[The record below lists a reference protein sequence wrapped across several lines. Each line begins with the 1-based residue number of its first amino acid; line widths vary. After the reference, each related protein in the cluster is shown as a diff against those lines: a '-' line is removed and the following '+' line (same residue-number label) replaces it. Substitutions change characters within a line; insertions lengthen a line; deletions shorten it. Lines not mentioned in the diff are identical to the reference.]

1 MSSLLNSLVAQLNA
15 QDLLRDQQH
24 ASRIFVDGNFFR
36 HPKYAFMFYVI
47 FDYTTEYEALKTEQK
62 RGIQLGALC
71 KTAQLPR
78 FTVDSQVMNAYNR
91 KNIVQKSIKYDP
103 VSLRFHD
110 DSADLVR
117 EFWYDYYSFY
127 YRDAEYSPEAYTQQ
141 HKYKTRT
148 IDNWGYGLRPEV
160 ASPAQQLRGTNYNP
174 LKAIRIFSL
183 MQKKFSEYVLINP
196 IITAFRHGEHNN
208 EGSGLLEHEMTISY
222 EQVKYRKG
230 KVNKDTLGDSLLLL
244 YDNVQS
250 PGLTGGRSIFGT
262 GGFVET
268 LDNISNDLANGNWSS
283 ALIKLNK
290 TRQNFAGTRTGEL
303 LRNEGLQYVGALAAG
318 NQNPLSP
325 VQAPTL
331 GGAVSS
337 ALSRGVGGS
346 IYSSVASGG
355 LLVAGAAGVIDNN
368 PGNPTQSEGEIRLQ
382 QFVDKNTPADNDLPN
397 YDFRASSNNDFVSTP
412 SPAPQSTQSGFPRL
426 DTATGGEPPAERT
439 LNQFSIEELTAEIAA
454 RLGLDMGDMQ
464 DLISSSDQGI
474 APDTAFPD
482 TGA

>member
-47 FDYTTEYEALKTEQK
+47 FDYITDDDEALLTEQK
-62 RGIQLGALC
+62 RGIQLGAIC
-71 KTAQLPR
+71 KSAQLPR
-78 FTVDSQVMNAYNR
+78 FTIDSQVMNAYNR
-91 KNIVQKSIKYDP
+91 KNIVQKAIKYDP

-127 YRDAEYSPEAYTQQ
+127 YRDSEYSPEVYTQQ
-141 HKYKTRT
+141 HKYRNRT
-148 IDNWGYGLRPEV
+148 IDGWGYGLRPEV
-160 ASPAQQLRGTNYNP
+160 ADPAQQLRGTNYNP
-174 LKAIRIFSL
+174 LKSIRILSL
-183 MQKKFSEYVLINP
+183 MQKKFSEYMLMNP

-208 EGSGLLEHEMTISY
+208 EGSGLLEHEMTITY

-230 KVNKDTLGDSLLLL
+230 TINRDTLGDSLLLL

-262 GGFVET
+262 GGFIET

-290 TRQNFAGTRTGEL
+290 TRQNFAGTKTGEL
-303 LRNEGLQYVGALAAG
+303 LKNEGLQYIGAIAAG

-325 VQAPTL
+325 VSAPTL

-337 ALSRGVGGS
+337 GLTRGVGGS
-346 IYSSVASGG
+346 IYSTVAAGG
-355 LLVAGAAGVIDNN
+355 LVVAGTAGMLNN
-368 PGNPTQSEGEIRLQ
+368 DPGDPTQAEGEVRLQ
-382 QFVDKNTPADNDLPN
+382 QFVDKNTPQDNDLPN
-397 YDFRASSNNDFVSTP
+397 YDFRASSNNDYVSTA
-412 SPAPQSTQSGFPRL
+412 SPAPQSTQAGFPRL
-426 DTATGGEPPAERT
+426 DTASSSDTGGERT

-454 RLGLDMGDMQ
+454 RLGLDMSDME
-464 DLISSSDQGI
+464 DLIASGSQGI
-474 APDTAFPD
+474 PPDTP
-482 TGA
+482 TGG